1 MVVFDSD
8 VTGMP
13 VSEPEADSPLPIHA
27 DRQLTGPVALET
39 LEAVP
44 GRTAQVYL
52 GLGSIQQQ

>member
-13 VSEPEADSPLPIHA
+13 VSEPEADSPLPI
-27 DRQLTGPVALET
+27 DTNRELTGPVALET

-44 GRTAQVYL
+44 GWTAQVCL
-52 GLGSIQQQ
+52 GLGSIQQ